1 MSSIL
6 FHNLIQHLHSH
17 PTYYSRLYTSNQTNP
32 NSTLHTPAKMQFKV
46 LVTLLPLLA
55 AAVPLSSFSNS
66 ADPNTAAIEDIQAL
80 KNDLTKLDNAVQKY
94 DGQLASAMPLKED
107 ATNAQ
112 EDVEKALKDSKAI
125 TSLTPEVKQKL
136 TTAMRELKPEAESA
150 LQHLVEK
157 VPRPDPYDL

>member
-1 MSSIL
+1 
-6 FHNLIQHLHSH
+6 
-17 PTYYSRLYTSNQTNP
+17 
-32 NSTLHTPAKMQFKV
+32 MQFKV

-55 AAVPLSSFSNS
+55 AAVPLSSFSDS

-94 DGQLASAMPLKED
+94 DGQLASAIPLKED

-125 TSLTPEVKQKL
+125 TSLTPEVKQQL

-157 VPRPDPYDL
+157 V

>member
-1 MSSIL
+1 
-6 FHNLIQHLHSH
+6 
-17 PTYYSRLYTSNQTNP
+17 
-32 NSTLHTPAKMQFKV
+32 MQFKV

-55 AAVPLSSFSNS
+55 AAVPLSSFSDS

-94 DGQLASAMPLKED
+94 DGQLASAIPLKED

-112 EDVEKALKDSKAI
+112 EDVEKALKDSKTI
-125 TSLTPEVKQKL
+125 TSLTPEVKQEL

-157 VPRPDPYDL
+157 VPHPDPHGLWERANGNRNPNSSSPA

>member
-6 FHNLIQHLHSH
+6 FHNLIIQHLHSH
-17 PTYYSRLYTSNQTNP
+17 PTHYSRLYTPNQLKP
-32 NSTLHTPAKMQFKV
+32 DSIKMQFKV

-55 AAVPLSSFSNS
+55 AAVPLSSFSDS
-66 ADPNTAAIEDIQAL
+66 TDPNTAAIEDIQAL

-136 TTAMRELKPEAESA
+136 TSAMRELKPEAESA

-157 VPRPDPYDL
+157 V